1 MQLKRGHAVLTFAV
15 RRLGILLITLVMVTI
30 IGFLLIHV
38 TPGDPAVAAAGPDAD
53 QTTIE
58 ATRAELGLDRPL
70 VVQFW
75 EYMTGLIR
83 LDFGTSFDGGR
94 PVLDAIADR
103 LPATLSLVAVSLLV
117 ALLLSIPLGTGTAV
131 HRGTVWDRLGVL
143 AASLGVALPDFF
155 VGLVLVLVFALQF
168 GMFDATGYV
177 PLFEDPVQWA
187 FLLILPALTL
197 GTTVAAELTRH
208 IRASV
213 SDVLELDYVRTARA
227 KGLGSSRVVLKHASR
242 NAAMPVVTVFGN
254 QVARLL
260 GGTVIVEQI
269 FSIPG
274 IGQLLVQSVFT
285 RDIPMVLGIGVFIAM
300 IVLLVNALI
309 DLSYG
314 WLNPKVRT

>member
-1 MQLKRGHAVLTFAV
+1 MLTFAA
-15 RRLGILLITLVMVTI
+15 RRLGILLITLVLVTV
-30 IGFLLIHV
+30 IGFLLIHI

-53 QTTIE
+53 QATIA
-58 ATRAELGLDRPL
+58 ATRTELGLDRPL
-70 VVQFW
+70 IVQFW
-75 EYMTGLIR
+75 EYMTGLVR

-94 PVLDAIADR
+94 PVLDAITDR
-103 LPATLSLVAVSLLV
+103 LPATLSLVVASLLV
-117 ALLLSIPLGTGTAV
+117 ALLISIPLGVGTAV
-131 HRGTVWDRLGVL
+131 HRGTIWDRIGVL
-143 AASLGVALPDFF
+143 LASLGVALPDFF
-155 VGLVLVLVFALQF
+155 VGLVLVLVLALQL

-177 PLFEDPVQWA
+177 PLFDDPIQWA
-187 FLLILPALTL
+187 YLLVLPALTL

-227 KGLGSSRVVLKHASR
+227 KGLGSTRVILKHASR

-254 QVARLL
+254 QIARLL

-285 RDIPMVLGIGVFIAM
+285 RDIPMVLGIGIFIAM
-300 IVLLVNALI
+300 IVLLVNVLI

-314 WLNPKVRT
+314 WLNPKVRA

>member
-1 MQLKRGHAVLTFAV
+1 MLNFVV
-15 RRLGILLITLVMVTI
+15 RRLGILLVTLILVTV
-30 IGFLLIHV
+30 IGFFLIHL

-53 QTTIE
+53 RATIE
-58 ATRAELGLDRPL
+58 ATRVELGLDRPL

-75 EYMTGLIR
+75 DYLIGLAR
-83 LDFGTSFDGGR
+83 LDLGASFDGGQ
-94 PVLDAIADR
+94 PVLDAIVQR
-103 LPATLSLVAVSLLV
+103 LPATLSLVVASLVV
-117 ALLLSIPLGTGTAV
+117 ALLIAVPLGVGTAV
-131 HRGTVWDRLGVL
+131 HRGTLWDRAGVL
-143 AASLGVALPDFF
+143 LASLGVALPDFF
-155 VGLVLVLVFALQF
+155 VGLVLVLVLALHL

-177 PLFEDPVQWA
+177 PLLNDPGQWA
-187 FLLILPALTL
+187 YLQVLPALTL

-213 SDVLELDYVRTARA
+213 SDVLEMDYVRTARA
-227 KGLGSSRVVLKHASR
+227 KGLGSARVVLKHACR

-254 QVARLL
+254 QIARLL

-285 RDIPMVLGIGVFIAM
+285 RDVPMVLGIGIFIAFV
-300 IVLLVNALI
+300 VLVVNVLI

-314 WLNPKVRT
+314 WLNPKVRA